1 MNSTNE
7 HKKTKMNSHEVSPR
21 FLGFCLLSGEKVIY
35 SPLPSLFKISEIFIP
50 SEFQESSEISMLP
63 QRILSSSPNL
73 YKGAQIAFE
82 GKLGSAQ
89 LSSTDSLSNLILG
102 ITFSSNKMAFIFCFH
117 YNPMVLVLFSKQCLP
132 FPTAVCVCIL
142 VHWIYISI

>member
-1 MNSTNE
+1 
-7 HKKTKMNSHEVSPR
+7 
-21 FLGFCLLSGEKVIY
+21 
-35 SPLPSLFKISEIFIP
+35 
-50 SEFQESSEISMLP
+50 MLP
-63 QRILSSSPNL
+63 QTILSSSPNL

-132 FPTAVCVCIL
+132 FPTAVCV
-142 VHWIYISI
+142 YISSLDLYLNLI

>member
-1 MNSTNE
+1 
-7 HKKTKMNSHEVSPR
+7 MNSHEVSPR
-21 FLGFCLLSGEKVIY
+21 FQGFCLLSGDKVIY
-35 SPLPSLFKISEIFIP
+35 SRLPSLFKISEIFIP